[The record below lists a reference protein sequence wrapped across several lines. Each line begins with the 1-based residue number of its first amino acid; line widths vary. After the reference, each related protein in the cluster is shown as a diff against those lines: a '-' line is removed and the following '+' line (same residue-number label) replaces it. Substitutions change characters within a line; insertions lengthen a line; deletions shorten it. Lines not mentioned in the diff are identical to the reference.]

1 MTDSVRLTIP
11 RARPYY
17 AVARL
22 VVGGLAARL
31 DLSYDYLEDMQV
43 ALESLDAYVA
53 GREMTVELVVEPEG
67 VDMLVGPLER
77 ARLRPELE
85 REDAPEREGVGEGV
99 TLRRLLAAVVE
110 TVEIEERVGGEWLRL
125 RKRARGGAPA

>member
-1 MTDSVRLTIP
+1 MTDAVRLTIP

-31 DLSYDYLEDMQV
+31 DLSYDYLDDMQV
-43 ALESLDAYVA
+43 ALESLDPYAA
-53 GREMTVELVVEPEG
+53 GRELTVELVVEPEA

-77 ARLRPELE
+77 ARLRAELE
-85 REDAPEREGVGEGV
+85 REDAREGEAV

-110 TVEIEERVGGEWLRL
+110 TVEIEERAGGGWLRL
-125 RKRARGGAPA
+125 RKRARRGAPA